1 MRTRSTASSGH
12 ASAAAPPRI
21 GVQGQLAAL
30 DSMGAEGGADE
41 LGGELAGFGGG
52 HAPSH
57 HVAGVDVDDD
67 EQLVV
72 DAAFGPLS
80 PIPPASGSDRSR
92 G

>member
-1 MRTRSTASSGH
+1 MTS
-12 ASAAAPPRI
+12 
-21 GVQGQLAAL
+21 V
-30 DSMGAEGGADE
+30 EGGPPETEADWRRVTDT
-41 LGGELAGFGGG
+41 LFGDGGGELAGLGGG